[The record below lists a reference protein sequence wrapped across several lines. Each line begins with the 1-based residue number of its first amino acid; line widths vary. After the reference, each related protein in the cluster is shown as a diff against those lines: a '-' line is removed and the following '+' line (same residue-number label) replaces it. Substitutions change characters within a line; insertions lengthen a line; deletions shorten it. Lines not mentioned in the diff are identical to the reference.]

1 MVGDAL
7 DLARLPAPWI
17 AVAVLA
23 LSAAGWV
30 YRQSGRR
37 VDDAKAE
44 ARLSAGRQG
53 KRLGE
58 LENAVTALNLYRRQL
73 AYALAE
79 AGVDPPFWPPDGP
92 DQPRARRR
100 RPPENVDEDLA
111 DDDATDYA
119 PPRVP
124 VPPLPED
131 VGARHR
137 RPAGV

>member
-1 MVGDAL
+1 MIGDAL

-23 LSAAGWV
+23 LSASAWV
-30 YRQSGRR
+30 YRQTGRR
-37 VDDAKAE
+37 VADVANE

-53 KRLGE
+53 KRIGE
-58 LENAVTALNLYRRQL
+58 LENAVTALNLWRRQA

-79 AGVDPPFWPPDGP
+79 ADVDPPYWPPDGP

-100 RPPENVDEDLA
+100 RVDEDL

-119 PPRVP
+119 APRVP
-124 VPPLPED
+124 VPPLPAD
-131 VGARHR
+131 LGARHR
-137 RPAGV
+137 RPADL